1 MSYSEAHA
9 SESDIRLLPKIVERL
24 GSLEEVRLRAEGK
37 VLIKK
42 DELQSVGCGYLFL
55 QLIYYRLGMDRICA
69 RLSKDHKFE
78 YNLNAVMELLVYG
91 RVIAPAS
98 KHATYLKADHS
109 LASAD
114 VSLQH
119 IYPGLDVIAGGFDY
133 IQKRLYKNSLN
144 VVRRDTT
151 VLYYDCTNYFFETE
165 QADPTCVEK
174 DAEGNET
181 GTVGLR
187 QYGTSK

>member
-1 MSYSEAHA
+1 MQRHSSLFYSGE
-9 SESDIRLLPKIVERL
+9 
-24 GSLEEVRLRAEGK
+24 GRAPRG
-37 VLIKK
+37 
-42 DELQSVGCGYLFL
+42 
-55 QLIYYRLGMDRICA
+55 
-69 RLSKDHKFE
+69 LSKPPLSATAKMVTFNRI
-78 YNLNAVMELLVYG
+78 Y
-91 RVIAPAS
+91 
-98 KHATYLKADHS
+98 ATYLKADHS

-181 GTVGLR
+181 GTVGLDNMAPP
-187 QYGTSK
+187 SNIAPIL